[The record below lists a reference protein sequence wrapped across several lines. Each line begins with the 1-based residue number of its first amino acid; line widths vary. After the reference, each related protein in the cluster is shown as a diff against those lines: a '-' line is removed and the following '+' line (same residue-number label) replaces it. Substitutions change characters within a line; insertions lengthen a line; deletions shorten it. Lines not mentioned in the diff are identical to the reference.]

1 MFRIWIPSKRIQL
14 QLYYSMRIRIQE
26 PGSRIQIVTKLILWR
41 KYTYHAIPKMSWMI
55 FPNLSCWVRS
65 GNHYKII
72 KPDDTG
78 GRGSMG
84 VESIIVTVPVVHT
97 HTHTHTHPPPTRRFV
112 NILLP
117 MWRHA
122 RERERD
128 MGLEKGPWRDR
139 YRSWPGTILQR
150 VCS

>member
-26 PGSRIQIVTKLILWR
+26 AGSRIQIVTKLILWR

-78 GRGSMG
+78 GRGSMR
-84 VESIIVTVPVVHT
+84 VESIIVTVPTCST
-97 HTHTHTHPPPTRRFV
+97 HTHTHTPTPLPPADLWIFYYLCDV
-112 NILLP
+112 
-117 MWRHA
+117 M

>member
-65 GNHYKII
+65 GLLYILYLLYIIYYHYKII

-78 GRGSMG
+78 GRGTMG
-84 VESIIVTVPVVHT
+84 VESIIVTVPVV

-122 RERERD
+122 RERERY
-128 MGLEKGPWRDR
+128 GLGKRPMEG
-139 YRSWPGTILQR
+139 
-150 VCS
+150 